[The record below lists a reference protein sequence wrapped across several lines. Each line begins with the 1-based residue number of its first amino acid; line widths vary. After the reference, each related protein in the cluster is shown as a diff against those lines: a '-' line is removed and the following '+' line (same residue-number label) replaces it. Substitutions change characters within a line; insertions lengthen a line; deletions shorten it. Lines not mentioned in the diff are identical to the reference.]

1 MSERRHMEISIE
13 SPVVTRLPGN
23 FADWEVVAGI
33 EDLARVARTADELG
47 YHHLTCSE
55 HVAIP
60 DEIAAVRGG
69 TYWDPLSVFGYLA
82 AVTTRIRF
90 QTHVLVL
97 AYNHPM
103 EIAKRY
109 GTCDRVTGGRLIL
122 GMGVG
127 SLQEEFD
134 LIGATFDGRGE
145 RGDEAIRALRASLST
160 EHPEFVGDHYAYSG
174 FILSPCAAQARVPIW
189 IGGRTYRSLRRA
201 VELGDGWVPFGIASD
216 QIREWLARIA
226 DTEAWV
232 ARSESFDVVLRTPA
246 SIDAVRCPERT
257 AEVVAELRGAGAT
270 NVMASF
276 VPHSLEDYLEQL
288 EAFAELVDDRS

>member
-1 MSERRHMEISIE
+1 MEISIE

-47 YHHLTCSE
+47 YQHLTCSE
-55 HVAIP
+55 RVAIP
-60 DEIAAVRGG
+60 DEIAAVR
-69 TYWDPLSVFGYLA
+69 
-82 AVTTRIRF
+82 VTTRIRF

-122 GMGVG
+122 GVGVG